1 MIDLTT
7 NPGTYE
13 NRALLFENNL
23 FDSSLMHQKSLLG
36 VVARPRNQSSTLVAD
51 SMRIARWER
60 EREKNAVRSRT
71 TMKPCQD
78 EIDPVQ
84 YWTVWTIMEI
94 YSSKQ
99 MNLENANEQ
108 QAEDSVRQQ
117 QPWSELF
124 KTKRKGVIT
133 RTTESATTPT
143 DRVVIAWSENW

>member
-1 MIDLTT
+1 MW
-7 NPGTYE
+7 
-13 NRALLFENNL
+13 
-23 FDSSLMHQKSLLG
+23 KSCVVVREQPVWQFAHAPKSPLG

-51 SMRIARWER
+51 SMRIGRWER
-60 EREKNAVRSRT
+60 EREKNAVRSRRT
-71 TMKPCQD
+71 VKACQD

-117 QPWSELF
+117 QPWSELL

-133 RTTESATTPT
+133 PTTESATTST